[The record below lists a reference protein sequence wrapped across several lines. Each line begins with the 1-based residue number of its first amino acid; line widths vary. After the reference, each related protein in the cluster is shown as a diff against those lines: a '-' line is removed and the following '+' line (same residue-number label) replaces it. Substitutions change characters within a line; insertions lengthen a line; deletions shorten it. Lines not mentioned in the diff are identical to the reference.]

1 MRAISV
7 HVEEEEYQR
16 LKSLA
21 GLEGRPVAA
30 LIREAMRDYLARE
43 SRPGRS
49 ILDIPAH
56 ESGRLLRSW
65 NRSELYDEMLDG
77 REQLS

>member
-7 HVEEEEYQR
+7 YVEEEEYQR
-16 LKSLA
+16 FKSLA

-30 LIREAMRDYLARE
+30 LIREAMSDYLDRE
-43 SRPGRS
+43 VRPGRS

-56 ESGRLLRSW
+56 DSGRLLHDW
-65 NRSELYDEMLDG
+65 TRSELYDEMLDG
-77 REQLS
+77 CE